1 MDFLLTFWKNRATDA
16 PTEQILDRKPVPK
29 HASLFTLTMWKMILG
44 QAVYQLAITFML
56 YFAGDKLLSA
66 HLSSEPELRAKQLA
80 TVVFNTFVWMQIFN
94 EFNNRRLDN
103 KFNIF
108 EGMFRNYWFLG
119 INAIMIGGQIMI
131 VYVGGQ
137 AFNVT
142 RLSGTLWGVC
152 IICSIACLPWA
163 IVLRLIPD
171 YHFGLVFN
179 AVVGGM
185 AVVLR
190 PISKGF
196 KVIGRGIRS
205 FFRPVKRF
213 TRRVVIKGK
222 SEDSEDE
229 VELNPQPTE
238 SVDPEQAP
246 ESLESSK
253 QKLSPER
260 PTTPP
265 HVVVPPITITTSP

>member
-1 MDFLLTFWKNRATDA
+1 
-16 PTEQILDRKPVPK
+16 
-29 HASLFTLTMWKMILG
+29 MILG

-56 YFAGDKLLSA
+56 YFAGDKLLGA
-66 HLSSEPELRAKQLA
+66 HLSSEPELRTKQLA

-119 INAIMIGGQIMI
+119 INAIMIGGQVMI

-152 IICSIACLPWA
+152 IICAIACLPWA

-179 AVVGGM
+179 AAVGGLSF
-185 AVVLR
+185 VLR
-190 PISKGF
+190 PFSKGF

-205 FFRPVKRF
+205 LFRPVKRF
-213 TRRVVIKGK
+213 TRRVINKGK
-222 SEDSEDE
+222 SDDE
-229 VELNPQPTE
+229 VQLNPQPTE
-238 SVDPEQAP
+238 CVDPEQDP

-253 QKLSPER
+253 PKLSPE
-260 PTTPP
+260 PPSTPP

>member
-1 MDFLLTFWKNRATDA
+1 
-16 PTEQILDRKPVPK
+16 
-29 HASLFTLTMWKMILG
+29 MILG
-44 QAVYQLAITFML
+44 QAVYQLAVTFML
-56 YFAGDKLLSA
+56 YFAGEKILGA
-66 HLSSEPELRAKQLA
+66 QLSSDPVQRQKELS

-119 INAIMIGGQIMI
+119 INTIMVGGQVMI

-137 AFNVT
+137 AFSVT

-152 IICSIACLPWA
+152 IVCAIACLPWA

-171 YHFGLVFN
+171 RHFGVVFN

-185 AVVLR
+185 AFVLR
-190 PISKGF
+190 PLNRGCKAF
-196 KVIGRGIRS
+196 GRMVKT

-213 TRRVVIKGK
+213 TRRVLKRK
-222 SEDSEDE
+222 SADQELNFESERSTDSEE
-229 VELNPQPTE
+229 ALQTVELSDQKPPT
-238 SVDPEQAP
+238 
-246 ESLESSK
+246 
-253 QKLSPER
+253 R

-265 HVVVPPITITTSP
+265 LVMVPPITITVSP

>member
-1 MDFLLTFWKNRATDA
+1 M
-16 PTEQILDRKPVPK
+16 
-29 HASLFTLTMWKMILG
+29 TMWKMILG
-44 QAVYQLAITFML
+44 QAVYQLAVTFML
-56 YFAGDKLLSA
+56 YFAGEKLLGA
-66 HLSSEPELRAKQLA
+66 HLSSDHETRTKELS

-119 INAIMIGGQIMI
+119 INAIMVGGQIMI
-131 VYVGGQ
+131 IYVGGK
-137 AFNVT
+137 AFSVT

-152 IICSIACLPWA
+152 VICSIACLPWA
-163 IVLRLIPD
+163 IVLRTIPD
-171 YHFGLVFN
+171 YHFGIVFN

-190 PISKGF
+190 PLAKVF
-196 KVIGRGIRS
+196 KAIGRGIRS

-213 TRRVVIKGK
+213 TRRVFKKK
-222 SEDSEDE
+222 SNDA
-229 VELNPQPTE
+229 VELNSQPE
-238 SVDPEQAP
+238 NSDPEDAP
-246 ESLESSK
+246 ETLESK
-253 QKLSPER
+253 EKSPER

-265 HVVVPPITITTSP
+265 LVVVPPITITTSP

>member
-1 MDFLLTFWKNRATDA
+1 
-16 PTEQILDRKPVPK
+16 
-29 HASLFTLTMWKMILG
+29 MILG

-56 YFAGDKLLSA
+56 YFAGDKLLDA
-66 HLSSEPELRAKQLA
+66 HLSSEPDLRAKQLA

-108 EGMFRNYWFLG
+108 EGMLRNYWFLG

-131 VYVGGQ
+131 VFVGGQ

-163 IVLRLIPD
+163 IALRLIPD
-171 YHFGLVFN
+171 YHFGIVFN

-190 PISKGF
+190 PLSKGF
-196 KVIGRGIRS
+196 KIIGHGIRS

-213 TRRVVIKGK
+213 TRRVINKGK
-222 SEDSEDE
+222 SEDE
-229 VELNPQPTE
+229 VKLNPQPTE
-238 SVDPEQAP
+238 SIDPEQASREP
-246 ESLESSK
+246 
-253 QKLSPER
+253 
-260 PTTPP
+260 
-265 HVVVPPITITTSP
+265 